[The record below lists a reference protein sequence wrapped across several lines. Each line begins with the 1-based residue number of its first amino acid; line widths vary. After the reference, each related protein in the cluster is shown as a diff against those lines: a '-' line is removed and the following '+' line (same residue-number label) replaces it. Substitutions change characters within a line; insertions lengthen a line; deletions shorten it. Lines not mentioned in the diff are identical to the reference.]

1 MSEQEISALT
11 TTVGNLI
18 VEWGLSILGAVVLL
32 IVGRWIAMWIRRMI
46 RRASERADVDPT
58 LSGFLSVAAY
68 WLVLIFV
75 IVAALGIF
83 GIPTASFV
91 AVLGAAGLA
100 IGLAFQGTFSNFAS
114 GVMLLLFRPVSV
126 GDYLEVGGTSGTVQ
140 SIGIFSTTMNTPDNV
155 RTIVPN
161 SQIFGE
167 TIKNYST
174 NDTRRIDLVIGVDY
188 GDDLELAKDTILR
201 VIRSD
206 ERVLEDPEPVVAV
219 HELGASSVDFVV
231 RPWVKSSDYWAARW
245 DLTRA
250 LKEGVEAAGLSFPY
264 PQRDVHL
271 LEEGGAA

>member
-126 GDYLEVGGTSGTVQ
+126 GDYVEVGGTSGTVQ